1 MRWIKFS
8 SLLLLLSLSVWSAT
22 QTAPLTLAQVLTGL
36 QTQGTTPETRT
47 ITARNRYIARRIR
60 ERGVTFRLTAE
71 FESELRNAGASPELL
86 KAIRENSPPALT
98 PTPTAPN
105 PTIIPM
111 PKPAVPDRV
120 VLPNSYSE
128 NLKGVLLEMIEIPA
142 GKFTMGGDKY
152 DDEKPPHQ
160 VSVPSFYAGK
170 YEVTQK
176 QWKAVMGN
184 NPSSFKGNDL
194 PVESVSWHEAQAFCA
209 KLQEIT
215 GKAYRLPSEAEWEY
229 ACRARTTGDYAGN
242 LDAMAWYDKNS
253 GSKTHPVGQKQKNA
267 FGLFDMHGNV
277 WEWCEDVWHENYNGA
292 LNDGS
297 AWRAGGT
304 QGRRV
309 VRGGS
314 WSHSV
319 SLCRSADRGNIA
331 PDGRY
336 SNFGVR
342 VVVAARTQ

>member
-47 ITARNRYIARRIR
+47 LTARNRFIARRIR

-86 KAIRENSPPALT
+86 KAIRENSPT
-98 PTPTAPN
+98 PTPPA
-105 PTIIPM
+105 
-111 PKPAVPDRV
+111 PKPNITPTPKPVEPDRV
-120 VLPNSYSE
+120 VLPNSYIE
-128 NLKGVLLEMIEIPA
+128 NLNGVSLELIQVPA
-142 GKFTMGGDKY
+142 GKFTMGSDQNA
-152 DDEKPPHQ
+152 DEKPPHQ
-160 VSVPSFYAGK
+160 VSVPGFYMGK

-184 NPSSFKGNDL
+184 NPSHFTGDDL
-194 PVESVSWHEAQAFCA
+194 PVETVSWDDAQAFCK
-209 KLQEIT
+209 KLQEMT

-229 ACRARTTGDYAGN
+229 ACRAGTTGDYAGN

-277 WEWCEDVWHENYNGA
+277 WEWCEDLYHQNYNDA
-292 LNDGS
+292 PKDGS
-297 AWRAGGT
+297 VWASGGDSKF
-304 QGRRV
+304 RV
-309 VRGGS
+309 LRGGS
-314 WSHSV
+314 YI
-319 SLCRSADRGNIA
+319 LIARYCRAAYRYLNS
-331 PDGRY
+331 PDYRLDFVGFRCVI
-336 SNFGVR
+336 S
-342 VVVAARTQ
+342 ARTR